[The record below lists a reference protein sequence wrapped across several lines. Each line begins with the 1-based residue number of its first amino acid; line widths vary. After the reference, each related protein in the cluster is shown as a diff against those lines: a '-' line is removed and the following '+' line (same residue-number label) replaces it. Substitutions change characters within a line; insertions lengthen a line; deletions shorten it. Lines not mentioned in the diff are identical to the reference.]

1 MIKNTHIP
9 FFLFLLT
16 TFVLSSCVEEFVIED
31 ETFESKLVVNALFDS
46 ESPWSVE
53 VSNSADI
60 FKAGS
65 KNEAITFATVEIFD
79 QNNDF
84 LYELYHQGEGVYGRD
99 DFSPSPKRG
108 YSIKVSAPGYR
119 TVTGKSFVP
128 EKSTLVINSFSI
140 FENKERE
147 DLEVDF
153 SIEDRSKLESY
164 YIWEIVS
171 LTSGEDGDTSTTSSQ
186 LSDTWINDLTNNP
199 NDLINSDRKFLE
211 NGSFGDGTYQGSYSS
226 TEGNRGVNVFSGWNT
241 AAGFSTNKI
250 GKMAHVDP
258 DINVPDV
265 IANHNTKN
273 IGNGSDDE
281 NEGEAERKV
290 YKYELRVMT
299 ISKELY
305 NYYSSLEEYYQNG
318 GSNHSNQW
326 PFELYTNIKNGAG
339 IFAGFSESVIQF

>member
-1 MIKNTHIP
+1 M
-9 FFLFLLT
+9 
-16 TFVLSSCVEEFVIED
+16 SSCVEEFVIED
-31 ETFESKLVVNALFDS
+31 EDFESKLVVNALFDS

-53 VSNSADI
+53 VTNSANI
-60 FKAGS
+60 FKENS

-79 QNNDF
+79 QNDEF
-84 LYELYHQGEGVYGRD
+84 LYELYHQGEGIYGRE
-99 DFSPSPKRG
+99 DFSPSTKRG
-108 YSIKVSAPGYR
+108 YSIKVSAIGYR

-128 EKSTLVINSFSI
+128 EKSTLVINHFSI
-140 FENKERE
+140 IENVERE

-153 SIEDRSKLESY
+153 SIEDRSQLESY

-171 LTSGEDGDTSTTSSQ
+171 LTPNEDGDTSINSSQ

-199 NDLINSDRKFLE
+199 NDLINSDRKFLG
-211 NGSFGDGTYQGSYSS
+211 NGSFGNGTYQGTYNS
-226 TEGNRGVNVFSGWNT
+226 TEGNRGINVLQNWSN
-241 AAGFSTNKI
+241 AVDFSTDKDSE
-250 GKMAHVDP
+250 MALVDP
-258 DINVPDV
+258 DINLPDV
-265 IANHNTKN
+265 NTNNHNTKGL
-273 IGNGSDDE
+273 GNGEDE
-281 NEGEAERKV
+281 ESGNEAERKV

-318 GSNHSNQW
+318 GSNHSNQS